1 MSLIGYAR
9 VSTNAQDTEL
19 HLAAL
24 NEAGCEKIFDETASG
39 AKADRPELK
48 SCLAY
53 LREGDT
59 LVVWKLDRLARS
71 LKQLVDIVDDLGNRQ
86 ISFRCL
92 TQNIDTTSSTG
103 KLVFGIFATLAEFE
117 RDLIKERT
125 VAGLNAARA
134 NGRVGGRPK
143 LSVDKVA
150 ELNRRLADKES
161 WRSIAKAM
169 DLSQATIS
177 RYKQQ

>member
-19 HLAAL
+19 QLAAL

-150 ELNRRLADKES
+150 ELNRRLADKEP

-169 DLSQATIS
+169 TLSQATIS

>member
-19 HLAAL
+19 QLAAL
-24 NEAGCEKIFDETASG
+24 NEAGCEKVFDETASG

-92 TQNIDTTSSTG
+92 TRNIDTTSSTG

-150 ELNRRLADKES
+150 ELNRRLPDKEP